1 MLNKALLLSFISG
14 YLPRRSARPVNYG
27 RAGGHS
33 LDFSLPGVKC
43 AEQTDPG
50 ITQRLDTLAGYL
62 RADSHK
68 GLCGWIGV
76 KGVTS
81 PSVSR
86 GTFFTPLEVRTSR
99 QTSTKRWAKV

>member
-1 MLNKALLLSFISG
+1 M
-14 YLPRRSARPVNYG
+14 NYG
-27 RAGGHS
+27 CAGGHS

-50 ITQRLDTLAGYL
+50 ITHRLDTLAGYL

-86 GTFFTPLEVRTSR
+86 GTFFTPFEVRTSEWFSKDKPVPSGGLKFKFKQR
-99 QTSTKRWAKV
+99 